1 MPIIGLIDSWLDFS
15 FERIT
20 ELKQR
25 GYEDAKR
32 CLNPIIQTLTTV
44 KQQRQTHDQLVN
56 STQQLLNDSPL

>member
-56 STQQLLNDSPL
+56 STQQLLNDPSL